1 MAARVRA
8 LIILFFLLS
17 SQTLLSAEYRVKGI
31 CFAKEFP
38 ARDAMILFVLEP
50 GMQVTAIRE
59 NNEWIYVTSP
69 QNSGSRGWVLKE
81 ALLRKSTE
89 TAAVIKPDSI
99 GIIKPT
105 ATLPVINENEK
116 PHPTE
121 GHQDK
126 KTAQKRPAVALT
138 LIIVLLL
145 VILYPIYSIFQILK
159 QNKRLKQSRQ
169 PQTQPPEPQLT
180 KTSVA
185 TDTGPTK
192 PSPPKP
198 SSPHISPNAVKTAGE
213 IPAPAPTTSAPGPSK
228 SLPNV
233 IVTPPPSK
241 RQSSNGTKGPV
252 IASGEILKPA
262 PAASAPGPS
271 KPLPNVTITPPP
283 SKRPTPSTSTSSVT
297 PTKGTRIQTPPG
309 SAPVPPAPIPTS
321 KRTPPPP
328 EPPKP
333 RLDGVIEINEDF
345 QRALDLMEKTN
356 RCLFITGKAGTGK
369 STLLKLFVK
378 STKKQVALL
387 APTGIAALNIG
398 GRTLHSFF
406 KFPPRMITEDDIK
419 ESHDKALYRS
429 FDTIIIDEISMVRT
443 DMLDSVDKFLR
454 KNGRDQNKPFGGIQL
469 IFFGDLFQLSPIA
482 KKDELAYLK
491 DNYGGGLLFPCTCN
505 KNCKAFD
512 NPTSKSL
519 SSKR

>member
-1 MAARVRA
+1 
-8 LIILFFLLS
+8 
-17 SQTLLSAEYRVKGI
+17 
-31 CFAKEFP
+31 
-38 ARDAMILFVLEP
+38 
-50 GMQVTAIRE
+50 
-59 NNEWIYVTSP
+59 
-69 QNSGSRGWVLKE
+69 
-81 ALLRKSTE
+81 
-89 TAAVIKPDSI
+89 
-99 GIIKPT
+99 
-105 ATLPVINENEK
+105 
-116 PHPTE
+116 
-121 GHQDK
+121 
-126 KTAQKRPAVALT
+126 
-138 LIIVLLL
+138 
-145 VILYPIYSIFQILK
+145 
-159 QNKRLKQSRQ
+159 
-169 PQTQPPEPQLT
+169 
-180 KTSVA
+180 
-185 TDTGPTK
+185 
-192 PSPPKP
+192 
-198 SSPHISPNAVKTAGE
+198 
-213 IPAPAPTTSAPGPSK
+213 
-228 SLPNV
+228 
-233 IVTPPPSK
+233 
-241 RQSSNGTKGPV
+241 
-252 IASGEILKPA
+252 
-262 PAASAPGPS
+262 
-271 KPLPNVTITPPP
+271 
-283 SKRPTPSTSTSSVT
+283 
-297 PTKGTRIQTPPG
+297 
-309 SAPVPPAPIPTS
+309 
-321 KRTPPPP
+321 
-328 EPPKP
+328 
-333 RLDGVIEINEDF
+333 LDGDIEINEDF